1 MAPRKANLVVYI
13 MPGYGDYGEILARL
27 GKHRLGKSCL
37 YLGALK
43 NVDTDV
49 PAELIRFG
57 LDDLNKRWP
66 VRAN

>member
-1 MAPRKANLVVYI
+1 